1 MRFARD
7 GESLKLLNEQT
18 VTMQSDM
25 LVIADGKNA
34 IALAGMMGGADS
46 AVDDATKDIFLES
59 AFFAPGVIAGKS
71 RRLGFGSDSSYRFE
85 RGVDFAATQTA
96 LDHATQLI
104 LNICGGH
111 AGAMTEVC
119 GELPARQ
126 PVKLRTSRVHRV
138 LGLAIDADQISRI
151 LSRLGMVSRRTGDE
165 FSVTPPSYRFDIAIE
180 EDLIEEVARV
190 CGYEN
195 ITPLPPLAAMGML
208 PHSEAMRPLAK
219 LRQALVLRGLSGDHQ
234 LCFRGSRVGTGP
246 VRQCLARCT
255 AKPHRQPDERDA
267 QHAVGWPAWLL
278 AHQPCA
284 ETGASALV
292 RSGRVFCCPGR
303 QLRAA

>member
-1 MRFARD
+1 MARRLERCGLRSISALVDVTNYVMLEMGQPLHAFDLAKLQGDIEVRFARD

-34 IALAGMMGGADS
+34 IALAGIMGGADS

-111 AGAMTEVC
+111 AGAMTKC
-119 GELPARQ
+119 AANCR
-126 PVKLRTSRVHRV
+126 RVNR
-138 LGLAIDADQISRI
+138 
-151 LSRLGMVSRRTGDE
+151 
-165 FSVTPPSYRFDIAIE
+165 
-180 EDLIEEVARV
+180 
-190 CGYEN
+190 
-195 ITPLPPLAAMGML
+195 
-208 PHSEAMRPLAK
+208 
-219 LRQALVLRGLSGDHQ
+219 
-234 LCFRGSRVGTGP
+234 
-246 VRQCLARCT
+246 
-255 AKPHRQPDERDA
+255 
-267 QHAVGWPAWLL
+267 
-278 AHQPCA
+278 
-284 ETGASALV
+284 
-292 RSGRVFCCPGR
+292 
-303 QLRAA
+303 